1 MKPYIEAA
9 YRMKFRLALCAI
21 LVFALAAAALLLGKK
36 GYTSSATVWAE
47 QPLYYKDQ
55 TNLNPYISVAD
66 NQVSAFQELMAT
78 KQFCL
83 NILTQAGRQLNSA
96 GAQDSAISQLR
107 QNLQVESAGPH
118 LIKITY
124 TNDAPVGVEDVVTQ
138 SVKLFINYMSADR
151 VRQANMA
158 LSIYQEQLTNY
169 EQQMNQSVDAL
180 NSYLQQH
187 PEALLAGVAPGPELS
202 SLQQQVSDNRTQYN
216 DLKNTITNIQAQSQ
230 AAPDVS
236 NEFFQLIDA
245 PQAATPYQLT
255 SKDMLKN
262 ALIALALSLF
272 TVVALVLVGTWT
284 DPAIYTANDVKLI
297 LPEED
302 ETSQDLL
309 VVTIPYVQR
318 LASIRRSS
326 QKEALAIAKA
336 TGRQSVPPSA
346 DARTA
351 AKSA

>member
-1 MKPYIEAA
+1 
-9 YRMKFRLALCAI
+9 MKFRLLLCAI
-21 LVFALAAAALLLGKK
+21 LVFALAAVALLTTKK

-78 KQFCL
+78 RQFCL

-96 GAQDSAISQLR
+96 GAQDTAINQLR
-107 QNLQVESAGPH
+107 QNLLVESAGPH
-118 LIKITY
+118 LIRITY
-124 TNDAPVGVEDVVTQ
+124 TNDAPAGVEEVVTQ
-138 SVKLFINYMSADR
+138 SVKLFINYMSTDR
-151 VRQANMA
+151 VRQANLA
-158 LSIYQEQLTNY
+158 LSLYQQQLGDY

-180 NSYLQQH
+180 NTYLQQH
-187 PEALLAGVAPGPELS
+187 PEALVAGASPGPVLS
-202 SLQQQVSDNRTQYN
+202 DLQQQVFDNRSRYN
-216 DLKNTITNIQAQSQ
+216 DLKNTISNIQAQSQ

-236 NEFFQLIDA
+236 SEFFQLIDA

-255 SKDMLKN
+255 SKDLLKN
-262 ALIALALSLF
+262 GLIALALSLF
-272 TVVALVLVGTWT
+272 SVLALVLVGTWT
-284 DPAIYTANDVKLI
+284 DPAVYTANDIRLL

-318 LASIRRSS
+318 LASIRRAA
-326 QKEALAIAKA
+326 QREALTIAKV
-336 TGRQSVPPSA
+336 TGRQKTSPTA
-346 DARTA
+346 EARTA